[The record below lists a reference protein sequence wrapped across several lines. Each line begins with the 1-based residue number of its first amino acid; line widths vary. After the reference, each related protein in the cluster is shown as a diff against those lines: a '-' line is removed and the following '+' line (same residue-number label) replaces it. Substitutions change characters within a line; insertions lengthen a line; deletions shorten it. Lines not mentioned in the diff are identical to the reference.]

1 MINTKHRLRITLIQ
15 IVLLSAIVSISTVF
29 GEGTGLIRIDPA
41 IPRVVSSPAEFTIWV
56 QNGETAYDPHI
67 FLVMTQTSYDSFSGN
82 VRVSWVDG
90 VVAGYVD
97 LWKEVDWTM
106 ASGSDKLPPG
116 TTPGAGYT
124 IASLKSHLSET
135 TEDIWWA
142 FAPILENPLDGT
154 NKTITITFP
163 ATSPHMIVY
172 ILGRSTENGDL
183 YDTEYDMKVPPTIPG
198 GFLIPEVPYG
208 TIATLITMLGA
219 FYVFYA
225 KRA

>member
-1 MINTKHRLRITLIQ
+1 MLQ
-15 IVLLSAIVSISTVF
+15 IVLLSAIILIVPVF
-29 GEGTGLIRIDPA
+29 GGTGLIRIDPA
-41 IPRVVSSPAEFTIWV
+41 IPRVISSPADFTIWV
-56 QNGETAYDPHI
+56 QGGDTAYNPHI
-67 FLVMTQTSYDSFSGN
+67 FLVMTQTSYNSFSGD
-82 VRVSWVDG
+82 VKVAWVDG
-90 VVAGYVD
+90 VAGYVN
-97 LWKEVDWTM
+97 LSKGVDWTK
-106 ASGSDKLPPG
+106 ASGSSKLPPG
-116 TTPGAGYT
+116 TTTGAGYN
-124 IASLKSHLSET
+124 IATLKSHLSGT

-172 ILGRSTENGDL
+172 ILGKSENSDIF
-183 YDTEYDMKVPPTIPG
+183 DVEYEFDMKVPPTIPG

-219 FYVFYA
+219 FYVFYT